1 MQSRWSSWH
10 SFVGTCSITNSG
22 RWSYPHLSAFSP
34 SGFCSKFTWTMSIN
48 STMLWTTCASKLC
61 LIKNLNTNSE
71 PSTKNWSRDT
81 RLSNYTSSCKESR
94 TETEKQWKKPL
105 KWTLI
110 ANHSRSKHKI
120 KACWNQ
126 KIHLWGR
133 ITTHHRF
140 HNPSKIRHLLW
151 KDLTVSLKWIHN
163 LRGNSR

>member
-1 MQSRWSSWH
+1 
-10 SFVGTCSITNSG
+10 
-22 RWSYPHLSAFSP
+22 
-34 SGFCSKFTWTMSIN
+34 
-48 STMLWTTCASKLC
+48 MLWTTCASKLC

-81 RLSNYTSSCKESR
+81 RPSNYTSNCKESR
-94 TETEKQWKKPL
+94 TETDKHSKRPL

-126 KIHLWGR
+126 KIHLWDR

-140 HNPSKIRHLLW
+140 HNPYKIRHLLW
-151 KDLTVSLKWIHN
+151 KDLKVSLNELITWEVTVAKRSETVGGGWKIQ
-163 LRGNSR
+163 GNPIWWGIRLNR